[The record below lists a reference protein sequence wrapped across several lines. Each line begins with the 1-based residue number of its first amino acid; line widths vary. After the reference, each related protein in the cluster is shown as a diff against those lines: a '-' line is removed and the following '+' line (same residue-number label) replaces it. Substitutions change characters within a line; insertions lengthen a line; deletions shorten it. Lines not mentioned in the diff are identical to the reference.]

1 MTIQIDLSEQSKTEL
16 LGRALADNVERSAF
30 FALRG
35 QMGTGKTT
43 FVKAFA
49 RALGVQEIVASPTF
63 VIMNEYLDG
72 RIPLYH
78 LDLYRLGENP
88 NAVISPNNESLDA
101 LDFLLSE
108 LDELSKSPS
117 VVLVEWAEF
126 LRRADTEDSE
136 DYLSERDHISL
147 ELKYVTNN
155 NSARI
160 ATLEG
165 FGPQSSELV
174 NKVIPSL
181 TAMMLYS

>member
-1 MTIQIDLSEQSKTEL
+1 MTIQIDLSDQTKTEL
-16 LGRALADNVERSAF
+16 FGRALADNVERSAF

-49 RALGVQEIVASPTF
+49 HALGVKEIVASPTF

-78 LDLYRLGENP
+78 LDLYRLGEDSGAANP
-88 NAVISPNNESLDA
+88 SNNESLDA

-126 LRRADTEDSE
+126 LRRGDSEDSE